1 MRGEIK
7 LIGELVSINTGTGL
21 EWDDFCDEVFVHGTK
36 FGYTALGFFM
46 GREQGSVLSFDDRT
60 C

>member
-36 FGYTALGFFM
+36 FGYTALGFFTSIK
-46 GREQGSVLSFDDRT
+46 EGSVLSFSNRT